1 MRYFI
6 LFIFSSLFI
15 LRQSVEGLATNNGN
29 TPIEVAPLEEPS
41 SNSDVQIP
49 EAEDEDDDEL
59 FNDFNLLNVSQ
70 KYIENQTY
78 VGSIPEAENE
88 DDTNFGNDEPTFQK
102 SNSENDLTVLDED
115 DTVNDSVED
124 ELATLRDE
132 LDKANRPD
140 YIVEDKIINP
150 VQGYHRFVISK
161 PSYREITINDNVA
174 TNSHD
179 QARKKRATVP
189 RDFPLGSLQGET
201 FEQNIDDET
210 AQAFWNELNQAA
222 KEENLDEVHNLDT
235 LSEILSENDSD
246 SIDEEKEV
254 DPSEVDNETAKIFW
268 DMLNENTGDGSKKEL
283 STADTNLDSLL
294 KQEKEVDSSEV
305 DNEKPKTF
313 WDTLNEVVGDDS
325 DEEEELSTA
334 DANLDSLLKQDKEV
348 DPSEVDNETAK
359 IFWDTLNEN
368 TGDGSKEEK
377 LSTADANL
385 DSLLKQEN
393 EVKPSEVDNETAK
406 IFWDTLNEAIKKE
419 DSSEE
424 ELSTSDTNL
433 NSLLKQAFNKE
444 ATTVEDPQKL
454 ELMEKVLLTEPE
466 KDSISVEI
474 IEMTPLQID
483 PINKVQPEPEPRP
496 IPSFPLPD
504 DFLEKEENSLLDTD
518 PPRKENNDESFVQVK
533 PWKIFEPAPRPIP
546 SFPSADSFLDGDTQE
561 PLPILAIDPP
571 MKEDISSR
579 PLPWKNPGPRKPFPG
594 DLRQPDETAPLTNI
608 LLIGSSID
616 DDYFNEKSNEDSDEV
631 IIESIQETS
640 YYGDDSDY
648 GDNFYDSS
656 EYSEGEEEG
665 EQGENIFIKDSIVL
679 FNDNP
684 EIEDPVAESTTGLQQ
699 PDEKQ
704 NYSSKYK
711 QIAANNNIPN
721 PQPIVPINADA
732 LHEEDKSLFEHDAWN
747 HAFS

>member
-1 MRYFI
+1 
-6 LFIFSSLFI
+6 
-15 LRQSVEGLATNNGN
+15 
-29 TPIEVAPLEEPS
+29 
-41 SNSDVQIP
+41 
-49 EAEDEDDDEL
+49 
-59 FNDFNLLNVSQ
+59 
-70 KYIENQTY
+70 
-78 VGSIPEAENE
+78 
-88 DDTNFGNDEPTFQK
+88 
-102 SNSENDLTVLDED
+102 
-115 DTVNDSVED
+115 
-124 ELATLRDE
+124 
-132 LDKANRPD
+132 
-140 YIVEDKIINP
+140 
-150 VQGYHRFVISK
+150 
-161 PSYREITINDNVA
+161 REITINDNVA

-189 RDFPLGSLQGET
+189 SDFPLGSLQGET
-201 FEQNIDDET
+201 LEQNVDDET

-235 LSEILSENDSD
+235 LSEILSENDPD

-268 DMLNENTGDGSKKEL
+268 DTVNENIGDGSKEEEL
-283 STADTNLDSLL
+283 STANTNLDSLL
-294 KQEKEVDSSEV
+294 KEEKEVDSSEV
-305 DNEKPKTF
+305 DNEMPKIF
-313 WDTLNEVVGDDS
+313 WDTVNEVVGDDS
-325 DEEEELSTA
+325 DEEEELATA
-334 DANLDSLLKQDKEV
+334 DTNFDSLLKQEKEV
-348 DPSEVDNETAK
+348 NPSEVDDETAK
-359 IFWDTLNEN
+359 IFWDTVNEN
-368 TGDGSKEEK
+368 TGDGSK
-377 LSTADANL
+377 
-385 DSLLKQEN
+385 
-393 EVKPSEVDNETAK
+393 
-406 IFWDTLNEAIKKE
+406 
-419 DSSEE
+419 EE

-496 IPSFPLPD
+496 IPPFPLPD

-518 PPRKENNDESFVQVK
+518 PPRKENNDEPFVQVK

-546 SFPSADSFLDGDTQE
+546 SFPSADSFLDGDTRE

-579 PLPWKNPGPRKPFPG
+579 PLSWKNPGPRKPFPG
-594 DLRQPDETAPLTNI
+594 DLRQPDETAPITNI

-616 DDYFNEKSNEDSDEV
+616 DDYFNEESNEDSDEV

-640 YYGDDSDY
+640 YYGDGSDY

-656 EYSEGEEEG
+656 ESSKGEEEEG
-665 EQGENIFIKDSIVL
+665 VQEDNIFIKDSIVL

-704 NYSSKYK
+704 NYPSKYK

-721 PQPIVPINADA
+721 PQPIIPINADA

-747 HAFS
+747 HAFSISITLSPLVVLIVGFCFVLVLLLKVFLIVHENAVQTKNANYRITPKDTLGSVFTTSKSEKLPPV